1 MFAYNVQGLGVEV
14 MVRVVPV
21 TQNADAGIIIEVIEL
36 HTCESVR
43 PGYLGPTITLG
54 SVATKQ

>member
-21 TQNADAGIIIEVIEL
+21 TQKPDAGIIIEVIEL
-36 HTCESVR
+36 LVKEVVR
-43 PGYLGPTITLG
+43 GT
-54 SVATKQ
+54 